1 MQNKSRY
8 GKMADNNQE
17 SARLLQEAAGKDESL
32 EKIWPLVYDELKRL
46 AARLLGHERANHTLQ
61 PTALVH
67 EAYLKL
73 IGGNR
78 KVSWENRAHFFGI
91 AAKLMREILVNHALA
106 RSRKKRGGKQMSITL
121 DDSIGFSYATD
132 LDVLALDEA
141 LETLAQLDK
150 RQAEIVELRFFGG
163 LTLEETAAVLD
174 ISTATVSRE
183 WEMARAWLYR
193 QLSNT

>member
-1 MQNKSRY
+1 MTDNHKKITKPLQVAS
-8 GKMADNNQE
+8 GKN
-17 SARLLQEAAGKDESL
+17 ESL
-32 EKIWPLVYDELKRL
+32 EKLLPIVYDELKRL
-46 AARLLGHERANHTLQ
+46 AARLLNHERANHTLQ

-73 IGGNR
+73 VGG
-78 KVSWENRAHFFGI
+78 KGEVAWENRAHFFGI
-91 AAKLMREILVNHALA
+91 AAKLMREILVNHATA
-106 RSRKKRGGKQMSITL
+106 RNRKKRGGKQTLITL

-132 LDVLALDEA
+132 LDILALDGA
-141 LETLAQLDK
+141 LETLVQLDN

-163 LTLEETAAVLD
+163 LTLAETAAVLE

-193 QLSNT
+193 QLSNS